1 MVHTVKHG
9 LAVILRTGLA
19 ILAACGALIAGPAAA
34 QDAKA
39 FSNEQLEQ
47 LLAPIA
53 LYPDALLSQV
63 LMASTYPADVVAAA
77 KWSKDNP
84 KQQGDAAVK
93 AVESMGWDPSVAS
106 LCAFPQAIQT
116 LGAQPEQV
124 QKLGDAFLGQSK
136 DVMDAV
142 QRLRAKANAAG
153 NLKSNEQQKVVTE
166 PAPAGSTQQTVI
178 KIEPAQPEVVY
189 VPTYNPTVVYGAWAY
204 PAYPPY
210 YWPPPVG
217 YYPGAALASGIA
229 FGIGVGVVNSLWGNA
244 NWGGGDV
251 NINVNKYN
259 NINQNNRIQGGDR
272 QNWNHNSN
280 NRKGVPY
287 GDNASRQKY
296 DRQTAGAG
304 DRQSHRGH
312 TDARSGDRARA
323 EQTLQQRG
331 LDPAQGRDNLAR
343 DPATRDSARAAA
355 QNADRSAAR
364 DSAQS
369 RQASHDNAF
378 AGARDSGGGSRDFDR
393 GSSSRASADRGGGG
407 GGSFD
412 RGGGGGGSRASAG
425 GGGRAGGGGGGRG
438 GGGGG
443 RGGGGRR

>member
-1 MVHTVKHG
+1 MLHSFKNG
-9 LAVILRTGLA
+9 IAAVLRTWVA
-19 ILAACGALIAGPAAA
+19 VLAAAVVLMPGPAAA

-47 LLAPIA
+47 LVAPIA

-93 AVESMGWDPSVAS
+93 AVEGMGWDPSVAS
-106 LCAFPQAIQT
+106 LVAFPQAIQA
-116 LGAQPEQV
+116 LGGQPEQV

-142 QRLRAKANAAG
+142 QRLRAKANSAG
-153 NLKSNEQQKVVTE
+153 NLKSNEQQKIVTE

-178 KIEPAQPEVVY
+178 KIEPTNPEVVY
-189 VPTYNPTVVYGAWAY
+189 VPSYNPTVVYGAWAY

-217 YYPGAALASGIA
+217 YYPGAALATGIA

-259 NINQNNRIQGGDR
+259 NINQSNRISNTGDR
-272 QNWNHNSN
+272 QNWNHNAS

-287 GDNASRQKY
+287 GDNATRQKF
-296 DRQTAGAG
+296 DRQAAGAA
-304 DRQSHRGH
+304 DRQNYRGH
-312 TDARSGDRARA
+312 TDNRTADNRSGDRARA

-369 RQASHDNAF
+369 RQGSQDNAF
-378 AGARDSGGGSRDFDR
+378 AGARDTGGGSRDLDR
-393 GSSSRASADRGGGG
+393 GSSSRASADRGSGA
-407 GGSFD
+407 
-412 RGGGGGGSRASAG
+412 GGSRASASG
-425 GGGRAGGGGGGRG
+425 GGGRSAGGGGRGGG